1 MTNSLQ
7 VITEQEVLGK
17 AFKVYGTQEEPLFL
31 AKDVAEMIEY
41 DKTSTHKMLES
52 VDEDEKL
59 LGTIFRSGQNRELR
73 FLTEHGLYEVLMQS
87 RKPIAKQFK
96 KRVKTILKDIRKY
109 GMYINDDFAK
119 AIIDNPQEAREEM
132 SKYFNESQRLKEI
145 VKSLQEENS
154 ILKQAEVDLLEVEK
168 KLEFLQ
174 DRPENT
180 DWKTE
185 ANKRVRQLTPKITGF
200 VKQNFGQAWN
210 EVYREMLYSEN
221 INIKAKHT
229 RRLKKMEMDNI
240 PKSTID
246 NTKIID
252 TIGTDIE
259 YVDKM
264 FNAISNLEEKY
275 TFKKNETSQEVPCCF
290 GDELLDF

>member
-1 MTNSLQ
+1 MELLKELNYQ
-7 VITEQEVLGK
+7 GKEVRILELEGK
-17 AFKVYGTQEEPLFL
+17 PYFVG
-31 AKDVAEMIEY
+31 KDVAELLGYSNTRKALSDHVDEE
-41 DKTSTHKMLES
+41 DKKDGVTIRDSIGREQKPVLIDESGIYSLIFSSKLES
-52 VDEDEKL
+52 AKKFKRWVFK
-59 LGTIFRSGQNRELR
+59 
-73 FLTEHGLYEVLMQS
+73 EVL
-87 RKPIAKQFK
+87 P
-96 KRVKTILKDIRKY
+96 DIRKY

-154 ILKQAEVDLLEVEK
+154 RLKQAEVDLIEVEK

-229 RRLKKMEMDNI
+229 RRLKKMEMDNVS
-240 PKSTID
+240 KSTID

-275 TFKKNETSQEVPCCF
+275 TFKKNEISQEVPCCF

>member
-1 MTNSLQ
+1 MELLKELNYQ
-7 VITEQEVLGK
+7 GKEVRILEIEDKPYFVG
-17 AFKVYGTQEEPLFL
+17 
-31 AKDVAEMIEY
+31 KDVAEILGYAKARNAIAKHVDDE
-41 DKTSTHKMLES
+41 DKKDAPIQGTLGGTQQMTIINESGLYSLIFSSKLES
-52 VDEDEKL
+52 A
-59 LGTIFRSGQNRELR
+59 RR
-73 FLTEHGLYEVLMQS
+73 FKRWITSEVL
-87 RKPIAKQFK
+87 P
-96 KRVKTILKDIRKY
+96 DIRKY

-119 AIIDNPQEAREEM
+119 AIIDNPKEAREEM
-132 SKYFNESQRLKEI
+132 SKYFNESQRLKEV

-154 ILKQAEVDLLEVEK
+154 RLKQAEVDLIEVEK

-229 RRLKKMEMDNI
+229 RRLKKMEMDNVS
-240 PKSTID
+240 KSTID

-275 TFKKNETSQEVPCCF
+275 TFNKNETSQEVPCCF

>member
-1 MTNSLQ
+1 MELLKELNYQ
-7 VITEQEVLGK
+7 GKEVRILELEGK
-17 AFKVYGTQEEPLFL
+17 PYFVG
-31 AKDVAEMIEY
+31 KDVAEVLGYSNTREALKY
-41 DKTSTHKMLES
+41 HVDSEDKIHGVAIRDSIGREQRPVLIDESGIYSLIFSSKLES
-52 VDEDEKL
+52 AKKFKRWVFK
-59 LGTIFRSGQNRELR
+59 
-73 FLTEHGLYEVLMQS
+73 EVL
-87 RKPIAKQFK
+87 P
-96 KRVKTILKDIRKY
+96 DIRKY

-154 ILKQAEVDLLEVEK
+154 RLKQAEVDLLEVEN

>member
-1 MTNSLQ
+1 MELLKELNYQ
-7 VITEQEVLGK
+7 GKEVRILELEGK
-17 AFKVYGTQEEPLFL
+17 PYFVG
-31 AKDVAEMIEY
+31 KDVAEILGYAKARNAIAKHVDDE
-41 DKTSTHKMLES
+41 DKKDAPIQGTLGGTQQMTIINESGLYSLIFSSKLES
-52 VDEDEKL
+52 A
-59 LGTIFRSGQNRELR
+59 RR
-73 FLTEHGLYEVLMQS
+73 FKRWITSEVL
-87 RKPIAKQFK
+87 P
-96 KRVKTILKDIRKY
+96 DIRKY

-119 AIIDNPQEAREEM
+119 AIIDNPKEAREEM
-132 SKYFNESQRLKEI
+132 SKYFNESQRLKEV

-154 ILKQAEVDLLEVEK
+154 RLKQAEVDLIEVEK

-229 RRLKKMEMDNI
+229 RRLKKMEMDNVS
-240 PKSTID
+240 KSTID